1 MNVAIR
7 VDASEKIG
15 VGHLA
20 RCKNLADRLAEN
32 GCKVMFISRDLGGP
46 FLEGL
51 RQSPYELIV
60 LPAPSAMGSCEA
72 ERNPG
77 SHGSWLET
85 SWELDACQTVTALEE
100 QPNFDWLVVDHYGID
115 GHWHREVKRSVPQI
129 FVIDDLA
136 DRTLECDLL
145 LNQSYWGK
153 ETGLY
158 QNLVPG
164 KCVVLTGPE
173 HTLMARNAHKTCD
186 INRNDKVNRILVSFG
201 GADKNNLSAEAM
213 EILLILLP
221 AKVEVDLV
229 VGRGNP
235 HITELHAYGRRRN
248 TTVHTNVKDLAPLI
262 IDADLGIGAGGV
274 TSLERAYFRL
284 PSLVKVAS
292 YNQTHTLREMN
303 RSGIVRLYEDPPEL
317 ELLVREMLSSGPF
330 VVPEVV
336 QDGSDHIVDI
346 MLRRTDRTH
355 GNRDVATTYL

>member
-60 LPAPSAMGSCEA
+60 LPAPGAMGSCEA

-77 SHGSWLET
+77 SHGNWLET

-100 QPNFDWLVVDHYGID
+100 HPDLDWLVVDHYGID
-115 GHWHREVKRSVPQI
+115 GHWHREVKRSALQI

-158 QNLVPG
+158 QDLVPG

-173 HTLMARNAHKTCD
+173 HTLMARNVHKTCD

-201 GADKNNLSAEAM
+201 GADNNNLSAEAM
-213 EILLILLP
+213 EVLHIVLP
-221 AKVEVDLV
+221 PKVEVDLV

-235 HITELHAYGRRRN
+235 NITELHAYGRRRN
-248 TTVHTNVKDLAPLI
+248 TTVRTNVKDLAPLI
-262 IDADLGIGAGGV
+262 INADLGIGAGGV

-292 YNQTHTLREMN
+292 FNQVQTLREMS
-303 RSGIVRLYEDPPEL
+303 RIGAAKLYENPSEL
-317 ELLVREMLSSGPF
+317 KHLVGEMLSSGLF

-336 QDGSDHIVDI
+336 QDGSDYIVEI
-346 MLRRTDRTH
+346 MLRKTKRLNGDR
-355 GNRDVATTYL
+355 DAATTHL